1 MVIGSGSPAKPGDYA
16 LLQDRASDRA
26 ETRAEE
32 RALTPMAV
40 AGAAVTAVGL
50 VATLVAVRTGRRGML
65 FVAKPSASVG
75 FLLVAL
81 GSGALE
87 SRYGAWVFAGL
98 VLSLFGDVLMIFR
111 DKTRF
116 LAGLVAFL
124 AGHVAYV
131 GAFVAVGVAPAWAG
145 VAAVGAVVVAVPVLR
160 WLVPHVDRGMR
171 APVLAYVA
179 VISVMLVLAVG
190 TRGAGHTALIVGGAA
205 LFYLSDLF
213 VARQRF
219 VAPAFVNRLAGLPL
233 YYGGQLLLAL
243 SVAA

>member
-1 MVIGSGSPAKPGDYA
+1 M
-16 LLQDRASDRA
+16 
-26 ETRAEE
+26 
-32 RALTPMAV
+32 
-40 AGAAVTAVGL
+40 GL
-50 VATLVAVRTGRRGML
+50 VATLVAERTGRRGVL
-65 FVAKPSASVG
+65 FVVKPAASVG

-124 AGHVAYV
+124 LGHVAYI
-131 GAFVAVGVAPAWAG
+131 GGFAVEGVAAAWAG
-145 VAAVGAVVVAVPVLR
+145 VASAGAVIVAVPVLR
-160 WLVPHVDRGMR
+160 WLLPHVDRGMCP
-171 APVLAYVA
+171 PVLAYVI

-219 VAPAFVNRLAGLPL
+219 VTPAFVNRLVGLPV

>member
-1 MVIGSGSPAKPGDYA
+1 MIP
-16 LLQDRASDRA
+16 L
-26 ETRAEE
+26 
-32 RALTPMAV
+32 AV
-40 AGAAVTAVGL
+40 AGAVVTAVGL
-50 VATLVAVRTGRRGML
+50 AATLVAVRTGRRGML
-65 FVAKPSASVG
+65 FVAKPSASGG

-98 VLSLFGDVLMIFR
+98 VLSLIGDVLLIFR

-116 LAGLVAFL
+116 LGGLVAFL
-124 AGHVAYV
+124 LGHVAYI
-131 GAFVAVGVAPAWAG
+131 GAFVVAGVAASWAG
-145 VAAVGAVVVAVPVLR
+145 VAALGAVVVAVPALR
-160 WLVPHVDRGMR
+160 WLLPHVDRVMR
-171 APVLAYVA
+171 APVLAYVI

-190 TRGAGHTALIVGGAA
+190 TRGAGHTALIVGGGA

-219 VAPAFVNRLAGLPL
+219 VTPAFVNRLVGLPL